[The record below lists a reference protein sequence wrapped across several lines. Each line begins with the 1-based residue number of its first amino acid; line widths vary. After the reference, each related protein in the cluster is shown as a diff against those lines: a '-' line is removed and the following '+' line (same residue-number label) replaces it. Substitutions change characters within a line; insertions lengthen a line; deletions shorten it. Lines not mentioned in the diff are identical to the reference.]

1 MPAPGDPT
9 RTVRRQ
15 LPRPS
20 HRETR
25 VTPLGPRRRTLGVVL
40 GAAVVAHGLVTTAIW
55 VPPAGGEAPF
65 DASHSWLLGDDRAV
79 PVVLGILAGLA
90 FAGAG
95 VGALA
100 RLAWWP
106 GWAVVAGLAGAVLM
120 VLWFNPW
127 LSVGLVISVAVLV
140 AGIRALVSS

>member
-9 RTVRRQ
+9 RTVHGPLQ
-15 LPRPS
+15 GPAHP
-20 HRETR
+20 ETR
-25 VTPLGPRRRTLGVVL
+25 VKPLGPGRRTLSVVF

-55 VPPAGGEAPF
+55 VPPAGGDAPF
-65 DASHSWLLGDDRAV
+65 DASHSWLLGDGRAV

-90 FAGAG
+90 FVVTG
-95 VGALA
+95 VGALGHRA
-100 RLAWWP
+100 RWP
-106 GWAVVAGLAGAVLM
+106 GWAVAAGLAGTVLM

-140 AGIRALVSS
+140 AGVRALVSS